1 MMKKGLSMSVLSV
14 MGLLVFLTLSGCE
27 SKDPSVL
34 KIFVRSMNNELIT
47 GAQVIVIGDL
57 SSNPPTNPYVDTVLT
72 NESGFAAFN
81 MDEYFKDAG
90 EETVGFF
97 NIIVKYDPKTV
108 EGHVKC
114 REHITAVETL
124 YLPN

>member
-1 MMKKGLSMSVLSV
+1 MLKRLVMSGLSV
-14 MGLLVFLTLSGCE
+14 MSLVLIFTLSGCE

-47 GAQVIVIGDL
+47 GAKVIIIGDL
-57 SSNPPTNPYVDTVLT
+57 SSNPPTNAYVDTVLT

-81 MDEYFKDAG
+81 MDDYFKDAG
-90 EETVGFF
+90 EETVGYF
-97 NIIVKYDPKTV
+97 NVIVKYDPKTA
-108 EGHVKC
+108 EGNVKC
-114 REHITAVETL
+114 REHITAVETI